1 MVITSILFYIIGAFV
16 IFAALKMVL
25 STNLVHSALFMAA
38 TFIGIAMIY
47 LLLNAD
53 YLAVVQIMV
62 YVGAISILFVF
73 GVMLTKRGDMAESSG
88 FNRYKIYGAFTA
100 LALFLAFA
108 GIIISADFPA
118 AVDMV
123 PEPTIR
129 AIALLLLND
138 YSVAFEV
145 VSILL
150 LVATIGA
157 IVIGKGV
164 KQSK

>member
-1 MVITSILFYIIGAFV
+1 MVTSLLFYIISAFI

-25 STNLVHSALFMAA
+25 STNLVHSAMFMAA

-53 YLAVVQIMV
+53 YLAIVQIMV

-73 GVMLTKRGDMAESSG
+73 GVMLTKRGEMGESSS
-88 FNRYKIYGAFTA
+88 FNKYKIYGAFTA
-100 LALFLAFA
+100 SAMFFVLS
-108 GIIISADFPA
+108 GIIISADFVPA
-118 AVDMV
+118 AGTAIDS
-123 PEPTIR
+123 TIKV
-129 AIALLLLND
+129 ISSLLLND
-138 YSVAFEV
+138 YSIAFELS
-145 VSILL
+145 SILL

>member
-1 MVITSILFYIIGAFV
+1 MVTSILFYLIAALIIFT
-16 IFAALKMVL
+16 ALKMVL

-38 TFIGIAMIY
+38 TFLGIAMIY

-53 YLAVVQIMV
+53 YLAVVQVMV

-73 GVMLTKRGDMAESSG
+73 GVMLTKRGDMGESSS
-88 FNRYKIYGAFTA
+88 FNRYKIYGAVVTI
-100 LALFLAFA
+100 ALFIVFA
-108 GIIISADFPA
+108 RIIISGNFIPSEVTGTDS
-118 AVDMV
+118 
-123 PEPTIR
+123 TIMP
-129 AIALLLLND
+129 ISTLLLND
-138 YSVAFEV
+138 YAVAFEAAG
-145 VSILL
+145 ILL

>member
-1 MVITSILFYIIGAFV
+1 MVASILFYIISAFI

-73 GVMLTKRGDMAESSG
+73 GVMLTKRGDMGESSG
-88 FNRYKIYGAFTA
+88 FNRYKVYGAFTA
-100 LALFLAFA
+100 LAIFLAFA
-108 GIIISADFPA
+108 RIIISSEFAPVA
-118 AVDMV
+118 GTA
-123 PEPTIR
+123 PESTIMD
-129 AIALLLLND
+129 IASLLLND
-138 YSVAFEV
+138 YSVAFEIAG
-145 VSILL
+145 ILL
-150 LVATIGA
+150 LVATVGA

>member
-1 MVITSILFYIIGAFV
+1 MVTSILFYFIAAFIIFT
-16 IFAALKMVL
+16 ALKMVL
-25 STNLVHSALFMAA
+25 STNLVHSSLFMAA

-53 YLAVVQIMV
+53 YLAVVQVMV

-73 GVMLTKRGDMAESSG
+73 GVMLTKRGNMEESSN
-88 FNRYKIYGAFTA
+88 FNRYKSYGAFVA
-100 LALFLAFA
+100 IAVFLVFVR
-108 GIIISADFPA
+108 IIISGDFVPA
-118 AVDMV
+118 EATNVDS
-123 PEPTIR
+123 TIM
-129 AIALLLLND
+129 AISALLLND

-145 VSILL
+145 SSILL